1 MYIECACVRAEQEV
15 EVFFFVL
22 YIQCMYIYIQYL
34 LDQKPRLTTPFFHS
48 VAEGGHSSR
57 VATI

>member
-22 YIQCMYIYIQYL
+22 YIQCMYIYTVFA
-34 LDQKPRLTTPFFHS
+34 RSEAAATHFF
-48 VAEGGHSSR
+48 
-57 VATI
+57 TL